1 MKTLPAFETKQTNN
15 QSRRSKRRLPL
26 RTYKAGSFSTAS
38 GFSNRVARR
47 ELRSLLCVKITVETT
62 PSRRAERTNKGYK
75 TKSHPLGEVLECNQS
90 NQPSETRD
98 RSFPPNR
105 DRGVRR
111 DANHAVRK
119 ARLCVTKKLPR
130 RPYPRR
136 SRATHGSARRTRV
149 RPIPVRSHHAGNR
162 RRRVPARVSTNAAVR
177 ASRRVES
184 RTNERT
190 NERTKESRATDAGRR
205 RTSVGVASARVRLC
219 GIAESRA
226 RSVPARSV
234 PSRTVSKSFTL
245 RTLIPYHKSL
255 SHHYR
260 YGHSSRIV
268 KDFYTTEHSL
278 EPRIASATPVTYP
291 CMRKQSN

>member
-1 MKTLPAFETKQTNN
+1 M
-15 QSRRSKRRLPL
+15 
-26 RTYKAGSFSTAS
+26 
-38 GFSNRVARR
+38 
-47 ELRSLLCVKITVETT
+47 KITVETT

-119 ARLCVTKKLPR
+119 ARLCVTKKLPP

-190 NERTKESRATDAGRR
+190 NERTKNHAQPTRVVVGRASESLPR
-205 RTSVGVASARVRLC
+205 ARVRLC

-226 RSVPARSV
+226 RSVPFRSV
-234 PSRTVSKSFTL
+234 PSRTV
-245 RTLIPYHKSL
+245 
-255 SHHYR
+255 
-260 YGHSSRIV
+260 
-268 KDFYTTEHSL
+268 
-278 EPRIASATPVTYP
+278 
-291 CMRKQSN
+291 

>member
-1 MKTLPAFETKQTNN
+1 
-15 QSRRSKRRLPL
+15 
-26 RTYKAGSFSTAS
+26 
-38 GFSNRVARR
+38 
-47 ELRSLLCVKITVETT
+47 VKITVETT

-90 NQPSETRD
+90 TNHPSETRD

-119 ARLCVTKKLPR
+119 ARLCVTKNSPR
-130 RPYPRR
+130 VRIPAVRE
-136 SRATHGSARRTRV
+136 RRTEARDEREFDRFRFDPTTREIGV
-149 RPIPVRSHHAGNR
+149 DECPPASPRTPPFE
-162 RRRVPARVSTNAAVR
+162 RRV
-177 ASRRVES
+177 ASSRE

-190 NERTKESRATDAGRR
+190 NKKSRATDAGRR
-205 RTSVGVASARVRLC
+205 RTSVGVASARARSSLRNR
-219 GIAESRA
+219 GIARA
-226 RSVPARSV
+226 RSVPPRSV

-278 EPRIASATPVTYP
+278 EPRIASATPATCQ

>member
-149 RPIPVRSHHAGNR
+149 RPIPVRSHHAGR
-162 RRRVPARVSTNAAVR
+162 EIGVDECPPASPRTPPFERRV
-177 ASRRVES
+177 ASS
-184 RTNERT
+184 RERT
-190 NERTKESRATDAGRR
+190 NERTKNHAQPTRVVVGRASKSLPRAFV
-205 RTSVGVASARVRLC
+205 S
-219 GIAESRA
+219 AESRNRA
-226 RSVPARSV
+226 RAFRSAPFSPVSYSVKV
-234 PSRTVSKSFTL
+234 
-245 RTLIPYHKSL
+245 
-255 SHHYR
+255 
-260 YGHSSRIV
+260 
-268 KDFYTTEHSL
+268 FYTTYTH
-278 EPRIASATPVTYP
+278 PV
-291 CMRKQSN
+291 S

>member
-1 MKTLPAFETKQTNN
+1 VKTLPAFETKQTNN

-119 ARLCVTKKLPR
+119 ARLCVTKKTPPASVSPPFASDARKRATNESSTDSGSIPPR
-130 RPYPRR
+130 GKSASTSARPRLHERRR
-136 SRATHGSARRTRV
+136 SSV
-149 RPIPVRSHHAGNR
+149 
-162 RRRVPARVSTNAAVR
+162 
-177 ASRRVES
+177 ASRRVA
-184 RTNERT
+184 NERT
-190 NERTKESRATDAGRR
+190 NERTKNHAQPTRVVVGRASESLPRAFV
-205 RTSVGVASARVRLC
+205 S
-219 GIAESRA
+219 AESRNRA
-226 RSVPARSV
+226 HAFRSVPFRPVSYSV
-234 PSRTVSKSFTL
+234 KVFHTTYTHPVS
-245 RTLIPYHKSL
+245 
-255 SHHYR
+255 
-260 YGHSSRIV
+260 
-268 KDFYTTEHSL
+268 
-278 EPRIASATPVTYP
+278 
-291 CMRKQSN
+291 

>member
-1 MKTLPAFETKQTNN
+1 VKTLPAFETKQTNN

-190 NERTKESRATDAGRR
+190 NEQKITRNRRGSSSDERRSRFR
-205 RTSVGVASARVRLC
+205 ARSSLRNR
-219 GIAESRA
+219 GIARA
-226 RSVPARSV
+226 RSVPSRSV

-245 RTLIPYHKSL
+245 RTPIPYHKSL

-260 YGHSSRIV
+260 YGHASRIV

-278 EPRIASATPVTYP
+278 EPRIASATPTTCP

>member
-1 MKTLPAFETKQTNN
+1 VKTLPAFETKQTNN

-149 RPIPVRSHHAGNR
+149 RPIPVRSHETREIGVDECPPASPR
-162 RRRVPARVSTNAAVR
+162 TPPFERRV
-177 ASRRVES
+177 ASSRE

-190 NERTKESRATDAGRR
+190 NKKSRATDAGRR

-226 RSVPARSV
+226 RVPFRPV
-234 PSRTVSKSFTL
+234 PPRTV
-245 RTLIPYHKSL
+245 
-255 SHHYR
+255 
-260 YGHSSRIV
+260 
-268 KDFYTTEHSL
+268 
-278 EPRIASATPVTYP
+278 
-291 CMRKQSN
+291 